1 MCVVEGGC
9 GLGHVLAD
17 RPSVVEGFVF
27 LGVVAEF
34 EAVSGHDA
42 PRVGF
47 LDAGQEAQQRRLT
60 GTVQAKHDDLGAA
73 VDGQVHAGEDFEG
86 AVGLGEA
93 FGGERDAPGGG
104 GVGEAQARN
113 LFLDDLPS
121 RLGEEF
127 FGAAQ
132 HLLGGDG
139 FGGLGT
145 HLFALGLEVFGFL
158 QGVGAFLAAAALVFL
173 ALLEVGV
180 PPQVIDVDVSAVG
193 IQVKDLVDGV
203 AQELNVVGDDHDA
216 AGEGLDPVA
225 QPHDRVVVEVV
236 GRLVEE
242 EHIRVGEEHA
252 GEFDAAALTARE
264 RVEPLV
270 EDAVFKAE
278 GVRDLRSLGV
288 GGPSTGVGELL
299 VELDV
304 AFHGPL
310 LASALGRGHLVLGLA
325 NARDDRVDAA
335 HGDDAVAS
343 LHLRVTNV
351 GVLREVADGAV
362 GADGAGVL
370 GRSPTVGFSGEETH
384 RRGLAGTVA
393 SDEADAHAFIDPEGY
408 VVDEFAGTDSQ
419 REVLDVN
426 HAPRVEG
433 GAVVGE
439 STRPMTRPVGPPCS
453 NCGHNGWCI

>member
-1 MCVVEGGC
+1 MLQQMSEAT
-9 GLGHVLAD
+9 LTLLLTMLA
-17 RPSVVEGFVF
+17 V
-27 LGVVAEF
+27 
-34 EAVSGHDA
+34 
-42 PRVGF
+42 
-47 LDAGQEAQQRRLT
+47 
-60 GTVQAKHDDLGAA
+60 
-73 VDGQVHAGEDFEG
+73 G
-86 AVGLGEA
+86 AVIRFMPATGRGRRGKKA
-93 FGGERDAPGGG
+93 RSRAVWFGI
-104 GVGEAQARN
+104 
-113 LFLDDLPS
+113 
-121 RLGEEF
+121 
-127 FGAAQ
+127 
-132 HLLGGDG
+132 
-139 FGGLGT
+139 
-145 HLFALGLEVFGFL
+145 ALGLVSSLALTAVNVEAPKL
-158 QGVGAFLAAAALVFL
+158 INRQTVGLITLPIAIALALVFL

-264 RVEPLV
+264 RIEPLV
-270 EDAVFKAE
+270 EDAVLKAE

-370 GRSPTVGFSGEETH
+370 GRSPAVGFSGEETH

-393 SDEADAHAFIDPEGY
+393 SDEADAHAFVDPEGY
-408 VVDEFAGTDSQ
+408 MVDEFAGTDSQ

-426 HAPRVEG
+426 HTPRVEG
-433 GAVVGE
+433 GPVVSE
-439 STRPMTRPVGPPCS
+439 STQPMTHPVGPPCS